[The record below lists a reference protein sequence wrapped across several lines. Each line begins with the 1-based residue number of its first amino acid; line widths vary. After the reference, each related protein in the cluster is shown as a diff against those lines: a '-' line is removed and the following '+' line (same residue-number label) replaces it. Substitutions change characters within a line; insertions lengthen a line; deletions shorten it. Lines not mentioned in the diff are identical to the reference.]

1 MRRSLKTASSDYFT
15 SFQLNDDALIALHE
29 RVNQPVEKTGRFY
42 GKQIFAGFMAGILLA
57 IFTNLILQRTQPDP
71 LLQIASEVAQNHLHQ
86 NPLEIASNDFSEVQ
100 QYFSGLDFAIQP
112 SSYYAGDDKILGG
125 RYCSLKGVKAAQIR
139 LNTSSQPATLYQVA
153 YDRQIFGDLP
163 DIDKG
168 EQPVVRYA
176 NGIKVKI
183 WVEKGLL
190 MSSAEQVSR

>member
-1 MRRSLKTASSDYFT
+1 MRRSLKTASSGYFT
-15 SFQLNDDALIALHE
+15 SFQLNDDALTALYEMVNHPAE
-29 RVNQPVEKTGRFY
+29 RATRFY
-42 GKQIFAGFMAGILLA
+42 GKQIFVGFVAGILLA
-57 IFTNLILQRTQPDP
+57 IFTNLILQRTQVDP
-71 LLQIASEVAQNHLHQ
+71 LMQIATEVAQNHLHQ

-112 SSYYAGDDKILGG
+112 SSYYAGDDNILGG

-139 LNTSSQPATLYQVA
+139 LKTSSQPATLYQVA
-153 YDRQIFGDLP
+153 YDKQIFGALP

-176 NGIKVKI
+176 NGVKVRI

-190 MSSAEQVSR
+190 MSSAEQLSR